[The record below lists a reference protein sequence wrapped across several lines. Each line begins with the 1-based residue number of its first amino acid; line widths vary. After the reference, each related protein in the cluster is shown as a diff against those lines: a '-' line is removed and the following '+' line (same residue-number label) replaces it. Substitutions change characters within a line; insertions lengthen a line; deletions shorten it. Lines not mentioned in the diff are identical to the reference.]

1 MTRSPT
7 LGRQALRA
15 ALETRAQLKIDRA
28 SPTCPFDAADRLS
41 VEVKFRDEGSIDGMY
56 VRSTRPAIL
65 VSTHRSPGRR
75 SLTCAHE
82 LGHHVF
88 GHGTSV
94 DEVLDE
100 NVADDRRN
108 PEEQLA
114 NLFAGYFLMPK
125 ALVEA
130 AFRARNL
137 DAATLTPISAFR
149 LACYFGVSFGGL
161 LNHLC
166 WSLDMLSAGQLK
178 GLLRTEP
185 KQLKAELA
193 SGTLCPNVWPVDDAW
208 LGRSIDAEVGDLIIG
223 PPGALHEGLSI
234 RSAECA
240 MTETRFIASKP
251 GISRLSKGGW
261 NVFVRVQR
269 AAFVGRS
276 IFRHDEDPDAA

>member
-15 ALETRAQLKIDRA
+15 ALETRAQLKLDRA
-28 SPTCPFDAADRLS
+28 SPACPFDAADRLGI
-41 VEVKFRDEGSIDGMY
+41 EVKFRDEGSMDGMY
-56 VRSTRPAIL
+56 VRSARPAIL
-65 VSTHRSPGRR
+65 VTTHRSPGRR

-100 NVADDRRN
+100 NVADDARS
-108 PEEQLA
+108 PAEQLA

-130 AFRARNL
+130 ALRARRL
-137 DAATLTPISAFR
+137 DPAALTAVGAFR
-149 LACYFGVSFGGL
+149 LASYLGVSFGGL
-161 LNHLC
+161 LNHMR
-166 WSLDMLSAGQLK
+166 WSLEILSAGQLK
-178 GLLRTEP
+178 TLLRAEP

-193 SGTLCPNVWPVDDAW
+193 SGTLCPNVWPVDQAW
-208 LGRSIDAEVGDLIIG
+208 IGRSVDAEVGDLIIG
-223 PPGALHEGLSI
+223 PPGVRHEGMSI
-234 RSAECA
+234 SDVESAVNESRFVA
-240 MTETRFIASKP
+240 MRP

-269 AAFVGRS
+269 AGFVGRS